1 VVVDIGA
8 LIKKWTDLLFTCNN
22 IRNITVS
29 PDHAAAHGVMECG
42 HTLLADALSNLTA
55 GSDTLKEMWVNHLP
69 AVRWAHNM
77 TVRDKTGY
85 SPFHQMFS

>member
-1 VVVDIGA
+1 V
-8 LIKKWTDLLFTCNN
+8 IKTCSDLLFTRNN
-22 IRNITVS
+22 IRNITLS
-29 PDHAAAHGVMECG
+29 SDHAATHGVMERG
-42 HTLLADALSNLTA
+42 RTQLADALSNLTA